1 MSKQIKTEID
11 ANDIY
16 KRVAVIEIENGNIHR
31 KVLAPNDDIS
41 NEDIEVQNVCNEA
54 WTDEIKLSWSNFM
67 TEKEN
72 YYKNMGNE

>member
-16 KRVAVIEIENGNIHR
+16 KRVSVIEIENGNIHR

-54 WTDEIKLSWSNFM
+54 WTDEIKLSWNNYM

-72 YYKNMGNE
+72 YYINMENE

>member
-54 WTDEIKLSWSNFM
+54 WTDEIKLSWNNYM

>member
-11 ANDIY
+11 TNDIY

-41 NEDIEVQNVCNEA
+41 NEDTEVQNVCNEA
-54 WTDEIKLSWSNFM
+54 WTDEIKLSWNNYM

>member
-41 NEDIEVQNVCNEA
+41 NEDTEVQNVCNEA
-54 WTDEIKLSWSNFM
+54 WTDEIKLSWNNFM

-72 YYKNMGNE
+72 YYKNE